1 MMNTIKKF
9 LGVVWMLLA
18 PAVVTF
24 LTWQAVEKIA
34 KATEATK
41 VNVTLQWVIILVIFI
56 PICAGLFI
64 FGYYSFKGYY
74 EHLPQSSA
82 EIVDH

>member
-1 MMNTIKKF
+1 MNTIKKF
-9 LGVVWMLLA
+9 LGAVWMLLA
-18 PAVVTF
+18 PVVVIF
-24 LTWQAVEKIA
+24 LAWQAMDKIG

-41 VNVTLQWVIILVIFI
+41 ANVTLQWIIILVVFM

-74 EHLPQSSA
+74 EQLPQSSA
-82 EIVDH
+82 EITDY